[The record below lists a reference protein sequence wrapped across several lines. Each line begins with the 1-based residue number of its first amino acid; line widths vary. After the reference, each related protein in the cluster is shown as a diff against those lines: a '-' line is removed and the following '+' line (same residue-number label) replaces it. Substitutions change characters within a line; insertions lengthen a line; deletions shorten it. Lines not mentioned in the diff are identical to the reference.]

1 MNEAVT
7 NLYINDWWSETEV
20 LDDLFYNSTQCR
32 IIKETIDSE
41 SMMKLFAAVKQ
52 KWFSIES
59 QFRLNIESQF
69 RLNIESQFQLNREY
83 IYYICLRKPNSL
95 WRFLGSNFALKVAL
109 RCQALSLSDWVYEVS
124 EWGKS
129 EFLRETQGMKNRN
142 RKRTAYLSFC
152 SSPDYCVIGDNDV
165 TMTMR

>member
-7 NLYINDWWSETEV
+7 NLHINDWWSETEV

-32 IIKETIDSE
+32 VIKETIDPE

-59 QFRLNIESQF
+59 QFRLNIGSQF
-69 RLNIESQFQLNREY
+69 RLNREY
-83 IYYICLRKPNSL
+83 IYYICLRKPNSF
-95 WRFLGSNFALKVAL
+95 WRFLGPNFALEVAL

-124 EWGKS
+124 GWGKS
-129 EFLRETQGMKNRN
+129 EFLQETQEMKGRN
-142 RKRTAYLSFC
+142 RKGTAYLSFC
-152 SSPDYCVIGDNDV
+152 SPPDYCVIDDNDV

>member
-32 IIKETIDSE
+32 VIKETIDSE

-69 RLNIESQFQLNREY
+69 RLNREY
-83 IYYICLRKPNSL
+83 IYYICLHKSNSL

-129 EFLRETQGMKNRN
+129 EFLRETQGMKGRN
-142 RKRTAYLSFC
+142 RKRTVYLFLC
-152 SSPDYCVIGDNDV
+152 FSPDYCVIGGNDV

>member
-32 IIKETIDSE
+32 IIKGTIDFE

-69 RLNIESQFQLNREY
+69 RLNREY
-83 IYYICLRKPNSL
+83 IYYICLRKSNSL
-95 WRFLGSNFALKVAL
+95 WRFLGPNFALKVAL
-109 RCQALSLSDWVYEVS
+109 RCQALSLSDWVYEVNG
-124 EWGKS
+124 WDKS
-129 EFLRETQGMKNRN
+129 EFLRETQEMKNRN
-142 RKRTAYLSFC
+142 RKKTVYLSLCF
-152 SSPDYCVIGDNDV
+152 SPDYCVIDDNDV
-165 TMTMR
+165 MMMMR

>member
-32 IIKETIDSE
+32 VIKGTIDSE

-69 RLNIESQFQLNREY
+69 RLNREY
-83 IYYICLRKPNSL
+83 IYYICLRKPNSP
-95 WRFLGSNFALKVAL
+95 WRFLGSNFALKAAL
-109 RCQALSLSDWVYEVS
+109 RCQALPLSDWVYEVS
-124 EWGKS
+124 EWDKS
-129 EFLRETQGMKNRN
+129 EFLRETQGMKSRN
-142 RKRTAYLSFC
+142 RKGTVYLSPC
-152 SSPDYCVIGDNDV
+152 SPPDYFVIDDNDV

>member
-32 IIKETIDSE
+32 VIKEMIDSE

-69 RLNIESQFQLNREY
+69 RLNIESQFRLNHEY
-83 IYYICLRKPNSL
+83 IYYICLRKSNSL
-95 WRFLGSNFALKVAL
+95 TISRVKFCSESRSEMSSTFSK
-109 RCQALSLSDWVYEVS
+109 RLSLWS
-124 EWGKS
+124 EWVRQKRVS
-129 EFLRETQGMKNRN
+129 ARN
-142 RKRTAYLSFC
+142 SR
-152 SSPDYCVIGDNDV
+152 NEE
-165 TMTMR
+165 

>member
-32 IIKETIDSE
+32 VIKETIDSE

-69 RLNIESQFQLNREY
+69 QLNREY
-83 IYYICLRKPNSL
+83 IYYICLCKSNSL
-95 WRFLGSNFALKVAL
+95 WRFLEPNFALKVTL
-109 RCQALSLSDWVYEVS
+109 RCQALSLRDWVYEVS
-124 EWGKS
+124 EWSKS
-129 EFLRETQGMKNRN
+129 EFLRKTQEMKSRN
-142 RKRTAYLSFC
+142 RKKTVYLFLC
-152 SSPDYCVIGDNDV
+152 FPPDYCVIDDNDV
-165 TMTMR
+165 MMMMR